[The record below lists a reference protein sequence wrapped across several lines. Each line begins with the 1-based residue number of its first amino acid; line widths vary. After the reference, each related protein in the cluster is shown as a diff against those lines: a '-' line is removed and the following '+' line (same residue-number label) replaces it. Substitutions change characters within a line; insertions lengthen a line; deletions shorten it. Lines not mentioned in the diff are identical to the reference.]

1 MPKEILYLLNI
12 LLAVLLG
19 FAIGY
24 ERKLRY
30 KEAGIRTH
38 TIVCAGS
45 ALIMVVSKYGF
56 ADIMEYDASRVAA
69 QIVSGIGFLGAGII
83 IYRKHEIHGL
93 TTAAG
98 VWATAG
104 VGMAAGAGLYVVAAG
119 ATVILIGV
127 QCLFHIKCK
136 FFQTKKYFQVK
147 EILSGEDLLY
157 EQRHRERY
165 DQGTLSDGSL
175 QPSRHRTERGRDR
188 LSRDAQHGQ
197 GIFLAEA
204 RSDHDGA
211 PVHPFHRTLRRGL
224 NKNTSKKS
232 ITSGNK

>member
-1 MPKEILYLLNI
+1 MTEQLLGELHSLLNI

-38 TIVCAGS
+38 TIVSVGS

-56 ADIMEYDASRVAA
+56 SDIQEYDASRVAA

-104 VGMAAGAGLYVVAAG
+104 VGMAAGAGMYVVATG
-119 ATVILIGV
+119 AAVVIIGV
-127 QCLFHIKCK
+127 QCIFHIKCRL
-136 FFQTKKYFQVK
+136 FRTKKYFQVK
-147 EILSGEDLLY
+147 ICFTSSGTENDVIKELFQTDRFNRLVIERKGGETVYHATLNTDREYSSQKLS
-157 EQRHRERY
+157 QIM
-165 DQGTLSDGSL
+165 
-175 QPSRHRTERGRDR
+175 TE
-188 LSRDAQHGQ
+188 
-197 GIFLAEA
+197 
-204 RSDHDGA
+204 
-211 PVHPFHRTLRRGL
+211 HPFIR
-224 NKNTSKKS
+224 S
-232 ITSGNK
+232 IERCDED

>member
-1 MPKEILYLLNI
+1 MTEQLFGELHSLFNI
-12 LLAVLLG
+12 LLAVVLG

-38 TIVCAGS
+38 TIVCVGS

-56 ADIMEYDASRVAA
+56 SDIQEYDASRVAA

-104 VGMAAGAGLYVVAAG
+104 VGMAAGAGMYVVAAG
-119 ATVILIGV
+119 AAVVIIGV
-127 QCLFHIKCK
+127 QCIFHIKCRL
-136 FFQTKKYFQVK
+136 FRTKKYFQVK
-147 EILSGEDLLY
+147 ICFTSSGTENDTIKELFQTDRFNRLVIERKGGETVYHATLNTDREYSSQKLS
-157 EQRHRERY
+157 QIM
-165 DQGTLSDGSL
+165 
-175 QPSRHRTERGRDR
+175 TE
-188 LSRDAQHGQ
+188 
-197 GIFLAEA
+197 
-204 RSDHDGA
+204 
-211 PVHPFHRTLRRGL
+211 HPFIR
-224 NKNTSKKS
+224 S
-232 ITSGNK
+232 IERCDED

>member
-1 MPKEILYLLNI
+1 MMENI
-12 LLAVLLG
+12 LEELQHLISVLAAVVLG

-24 ERKLRY
+24 ERKLRF

-56 ADIMEYDASRVAA
+56 GDSAEADASRVAA

-98 VWATAG
+98 VWATSG

-119 ATVILIGV
+119 ATIILIAV
-127 QCLFHIKCK
+127 QCLFHLNCK
-136 FFQTKKYFQVK
+136 VFRTKKYFQIKICFVNGGEECGKVK
-147 EILSGEDLLY
+147 ELFQTDRFNRLII
-157 EQRHRERY
+157 ERK
-165 DQGTLSDGSL
+165 
-175 QPSRHRTERGRDR
+175 E
-188 LSRDAQHGQ
+188 
-197 GIFLAEA
+197 
-204 RSDHDGA
+204 
-211 PVHPFHRTLRRGL
+211 
-224 NKNTSKKS
+224 KKHF
-232 ITSGNK
+232 TMRQ

>member
-1 MPKEILYLLNI
+1 MDLFAQSKYLINI

-127 QCLFHIKCK
+127 QCIFHIKCRL
-136 FFQTKKYFQVK
+136 FRTKKYFQVK
-147 EILSGEDLLY
+147 ICFTSSGTENDTIKELFQTDRFNRLVIERKGGETVYHATLNTDREYSSQQLTEIM
-157 EQRHRERY
+157 
-165 DQGTLSDGSL
+165 
-175 QPSRHRTERGRDR
+175 
-188 LSRDAQHGQ
+188 AQHSF
-197 GIFLAEA
+197 I
-204 RSDHDGA
+204 RSIERCDE
-211 PVHPFHRTLRRGL
+211 
-224 NKNTSKKS
+224 S
-232 ITSGNK
+232 

>member
-1 MPKEILYLLNI
+1 MTEQLLGELHSLLNI

-38 TIVCAGS
+38 TIVCVGS

-56 ADIMEYDASRVAA
+56 SDIQEYDASRVAA

-104 VGMAAGAGLYVVAAG
+104 VGMAAGAGMYVVAAG
-119 ATVILIGV
+119 AAVVIIGV
-127 QCLFHIKCK
+127 QCIFHIKCRL
-136 FFQTKKYFQVK
+136 FRTKKYFQVK
-147 EILSGEDLLY
+147 ICFTSSGTENDTIKELFQTDRFNRLVIEREGGETVYHATLNTDREYSSQKLS
-157 EQRHRERY
+157 QIM
-165 DQGTLSDGSL
+165 
-175 QPSRHRTERGRDR
+175 TE
-188 LSRDAQHGQ
+188 
-197 GIFLAEA
+197 
-204 RSDHDGA
+204 
-211 PVHPFHRTLRRGL
+211 HPFIR
-224 NKNTSKKS
+224 S
-232 ITSGNK
+232 IERCDED

>member
-1 MPKEILYLLNI
+1 MTEQLFGELHSLLNI
-12 LLAVLLG
+12 LLAVVLG

-38 TIVCAGS
+38 TIVCVGS

-104 VGMAAGAGLYVVAAG
+104 VGMAAGAGMYVVATG
-119 ATVILIGV
+119 AAVVIIGV
-127 QCLFHIKCK
+127 QCIFHIKCRL
-136 FFQTKKYFQVK
+136 FRTKKYFQVK
-147 EILSGEDLLY
+147 ICFTSSGTENDTIKELFQTDRFNRLVIERKNGETVYHATLNTDREYSSQKLS
-157 EQRHRERY
+157 QIM
-165 DQGTLSDGSL
+165 
-175 QPSRHRTERGRDR
+175 TE
-188 LSRDAQHGQ
+188 
-197 GIFLAEA
+197 
-204 RSDHDGA
+204 
-211 PVHPFHRTLRRGL
+211 HPFIR
-224 NKNTSKKS
+224 S
-232 ITSGNK
+232 IERCDED